1 MLTGATLV
9 AFLVRLLA
17 TAGIVLAVTVIVGR
31 LGPRIGGVVAG
42 LPIVVG
48 PGLAFIALD
57 KPSDYLVEAAGF
69 VLVSLIATQA
79 FMFAYARAARSL
91 RPAPSLS
98 VAVAAWLA
106 AIAILALPTLP
117 PVAATLLFTL
127 AAFVSAHL
135 LRRTEADPATPP
147 VQDGWTS
154 LLLRAGLAGIMV
166 GAISLGAQALGP
178 RIAGLLLA
186 YPVGMTV
193 IAVTIH
199 QRHGA
204 PAVIGTLAAAALGT
218 LSIGA
223 FALAV
228 ALLTSPLGA
237 APALLLALGASL
249 LVSLLLLHLR
259 RRSASSGLP
268 SG

>member
-1 MLTGATLV
+1 VFTGATLV
-9 AFLVRLLA
+9 AFLVRLIA
-17 TAGIVLAVTVIVGR
+17 TACVVLVVTVIVGR
-31 LGPRIGGVVAG
+31 LGPRVGGVVAG

-57 KPSDYLVEAAGF
+57 ETPAYLVEAAGF
-69 VLVSLIATQA
+69 VLVSLVATQA
-79 FMFAYARAARSL
+79 FMFAYAQAARTL
-91 RPAPSLS
+91 RPAASL
-98 VAVAAWLA
+98 LA
-106 AIAILALPTLP
+106 AIAAWLGVIAILAFPTFHPL
-117 PVAATLLFTL
+117 VAALLFAL
-127 AAFVSAHL
+127 AAFASAYV

-259 RRSASSGLP
+259 RQGTGAGTRCS
-268 SG
+268 